1 MTPPL
6 DPVDSHVA
14 SADDSA
20 AAMFERTLAYEWRA
34 HRSFWIA
41 LGLGGLILALG
52 HALAAAFLSGSL
64 SVSNSDAVLRFGFLA
79 ARNTGTVLLL
89 GVLLRGAAAAAGA
102 RAVRTR
108 YRALERTLD
117 LSPDK
122 RRDEERRLS
131 AALRGRLL
139 GMLPAIGLGALGI
152 FAESLANLV
161 AGL

>member
-1 MTPPL
+1 MTTL
-6 DPVDSHVA
+6 DPVDSHVT

-20 AAMFERTLAYEWRA
+20 SAMFERTLAYEWHA
-34 HRSFWIA
+34 HRSFWLA

-52 HALAAAFLSGSL
+52 HALVVAFLSD
-64 SVSNSDAVLRFGFLA
+64 SNSDGALRFGFLA
-79 ARNTGTVLLL
+79 ARNAGTVLLL
-89 GVLLRGAAAAAGA
+89 GVLLRGSAAAAAA
-102 RAVRTR
+102 RAVRAR
-108 YRALERTLD
+108 YRALDIL
-117 LSPDK
+117 PDK

>member
-52 HALAAAFLSGSL
+52 HALVVAFLSD
-64 SVSNSDAVLRFGFLA
+64 SNSDGALRFGFLA
-79 ARNTGTVLLL
+79 ARNAGTVLLL
-89 GVLLRGAAAAAGA
+89 GVLLRGSAAAAAA
-102 RAVRTR
+102 RAVRAR
-108 YRALERTLD
+108 YRALDIL
-117 LSPDK
+117 PDK

>member
-1 MTPPL
+1 MTTL

-20 AAMFERTLAYEWRA
+20 SAMFERTLAYEWHA
-34 HRSFWIA
+34 HRSFWLA

-52 HALAAAFLSGSL
+52 HALVVAFLSD
-64 SVSNSDAVLRFGFLA
+64 SNSDGALRFGFLA

-108 YRALERTLD
+108 YRALDIL
-117 LSPDK
+117 PDK

-139 GMLPAIGLGALGI
+139 GMLPVLLVGLLGLAAEAL
-152 FAESLANLV
+152 
-161 AGL
+161 AGMVGGF

>member
-1 MTPPL
+1 MTTL

-20 AAMFERTLAYEWRA
+20 SAMFERTLAYEWHA
-34 HRSFWIA
+34 HRSFWLA

-52 HALAAAFLSGSL
+52 HALVVAFLSD
-64 SVSNSDAVLRFGFLA
+64 SNSDGALRFGFLA
-79 ARNTGTVLLL
+79 ARNAGTVLLL
-89 GVLLRGAAAAAGA
+89 GVLLRGSAAAAAA
-102 RAVRTR
+102 RAVRAR
-108 YRALERTLD
+108 YRALDIL
-117 LSPDK
+117 PDK
-122 RRDEERRLS
+122 RRDEDRRLS